1 MSEPETPGPD
11 DPTSLYFRF
20 FNEMGIITQLVT
32 TRLEERLPHGLLEPH
47 FRVINHLARV
57 GDGRTMQSM
66 ATAFQIPKTT
76 ISHQVS
82 VLVRHGLVRVAPNP
96 DDGRSKC
103 VWLTD
108 SGRSLR
114 EDTIAGFAETIV
126 EWSDAITPDDVGD
139 MLPRLERIR
148 AFLDAERDG

>member
-1 MSEPETPGPD
+1 MSEPKPPKPD
-11 DPTSLYFRF
+11 DPTLLYFRF

-32 TRLEERLPHGLLEPH
+32 TKLEERLPHGLLEPH
-47 FRVINHLARV
+47 FRVLNHLTRV

-76 ISHQVS
+76 VSHQVS
-82 VLVRHGLVRVAPNP
+82 VLVRHDLVRVAPNP

-108 SGRSLR
+108 RGRALC
-114 EDTIAGFAETIV
+114 ENTVAGFADAIAA
-126 EWSDAITPDDVGD
+126 WSGTITPDDVQT
-139 MLPRLERIR
+139 MVPRLERIR